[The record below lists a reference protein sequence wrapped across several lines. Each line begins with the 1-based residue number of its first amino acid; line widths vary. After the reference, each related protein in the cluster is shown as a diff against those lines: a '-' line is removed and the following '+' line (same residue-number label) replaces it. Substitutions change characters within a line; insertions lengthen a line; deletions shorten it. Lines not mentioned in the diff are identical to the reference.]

1 MAAWRRERFKMQ
13 RILELLPFLIP
24 ILLLQLVLIVVALI
38 DLARRERTRGP
49 KWLWVL
55 IIVLVNLIGPIIYF
69 VVGREE

>member
-1 MAAWRRERFKMQ
+1 MQ

-55 IIVLVNLIGPIIYF
+55 IILFVNLIGPIIYF

>member
-1 MAAWRRERFKMQ
+1 MQ
-13 RILELLPFLIP
+13 RILELLPYLIP

>member
-1 MAAWRRERFKMQ
+1 MAQIR
-13 RILELLPFLIP
+13 ELLPFLIP

-55 IIVLVNLIGPIIYF
+55 IILFVNLIGPIIYF